1 MRKTLAAEVELI
13 PGTGGVF
20 EVVAD
25 GREVFSKK
33 KTGRFPTAEEV
44 LALLQGK

>member
-1 MRKTLAAEVELI
+1 MELI

-33 KTGRFPTAEEV
+33 KVGRFPTAEEV
-44 LALLQGK
+44 LALLQKK